1 MSVIPP
7 STKCQSIS
15 VLSRGLEEKCSD
27 TRSGFQVG
35 FGPNYIGHFI
45 ESPSTRIVVPKASP
59 KPACG
64 RGFATNAPHD

>member
-1 MSVIPP
+1 VSVIPP

-45 ESPSTRIVVPKASP
+45 ESPSTRIVVPKAKSE
-59 KPACG
+59 ARLRSRVCQE
-64 RGFATNAPHD
+64 RSA